1 MDDEINGYLDKIN
14 KDLGYY
20 WWKRY
25 IYTAFWNNI
34 STPIN
39 LSIIILTAL
48 TTGQS
53 ATQNLISKELSTI
66 LGAVTLFVSI
76 FNSYFKPYEQLTQ
89 NQVVLKQW
97 SSLGQDFDQ
106 IYYNRVYTIHEK
118 KVRLKELE
126 KLFSKISK
134 TRRDDDNNFCIDFLY
149 IFIRCICI
157 RDNITWLNEKEF
169 IRDLERFSKYSLN
182 NEDGQ
187 VLIDASLNLVIIE
200 EPSVS
205 SQDASSTSSST
216 TSSNEN
222 TKFFSIV

>member
-1 MDDEINGYLDKIN
+1 MDDEINGYLDKMN

-53 ATQNLISKELSTI
+53 ATQNLITKELSTI

-89 NQVVLKQW
+89 NQIILKQW
-97 SSLGQDFDQ
+97 SSLGQEFEK
-106 IYYNRVYTIHEK
+106 IYYNRVYTLHER
-118 KVRLKELE
+118 KVRLNVLE
-126 KLFSKISK
+126 QLFSKVSK
-134 TRRDDDNNFCIDFLY
+134 TRRDDDNNFCIDFLF
-149 IFIRCICI
+149 IFIRLICI
-157 RDNITWLNEKEF
+157 RDNITWLNETEIVQDRLRASKYWLTDVGVQVS
-169 IRDLERFSKYSLN
+169 IRD
-182 NEDGQ
+182 Q
-187 VLIDASLNLVIIE
+187 PAHVLSIRDQPVAETELNLVITQ
-200 EPSVS
+200 EPS
-205 SQDASSTSSST
+205 AEH
-216 TSSNEN
+216 NE
-222 TKFFSIV
+222 FCMV

>member
-1 MDDEINGYLDKIN
+1 MDDEKNGYLDKMN

-25 IYTAFWNNI
+25 IYTAFWNNV

-89 NQVVLKQW
+89 NQIILKQW
-97 SSLGQDFDQ
+97 TTLGQEFEK
-106 IYYNRVYTIHEK
+106 IYYNRVYTLHER
-118 KVRLKELE
+118 KVRLNELE
-126 KLFSKISK
+126 QLFSKVSK
-134 TRRDDDNNFCIDFLY
+134 SRRDDDNNFCIDFLF
-149 IFIRCICI
+149 IFIRIICI
-157 RDNITWLNEKEF
+157 RDNITWLNETEL
-169 IRDLERFSKYSLN
+169 IHDRLRASKYWLT
-182 NEDGQ
+182 DVAVQ
-187 VLIDASLNLVIIE
+187 VSIADQPVAETELNLVINE
-200 EPSVS
+200 EP
-205 SQDASSTSSST
+205 
-216 TSSNEN
+216 
-222 TKFFSIV
+222 I